1 MGRRRPQRRTQTAEA
16 AREEAAKGS
25 SGAQGGVAAREGK
38 EEV

>member
-1 MGRRRPQRRTQTAEA
+1 MGRRRPQGGTQKAEA

-25 SGAQGGVAAREGK
+25 GRAQGGVAARVGK